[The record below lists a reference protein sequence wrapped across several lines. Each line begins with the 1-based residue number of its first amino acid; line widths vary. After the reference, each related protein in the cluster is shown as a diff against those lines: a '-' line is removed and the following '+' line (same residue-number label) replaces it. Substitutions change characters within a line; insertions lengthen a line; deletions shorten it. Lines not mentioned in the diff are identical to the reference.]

1 MKRPRWQQTALA
13 LPPLQGPTLANFIG
27 DGNAMLVQLLER
39 LGTGVVPPRRMHLV
53 GPAGCGKSHLL
64 HAVGAAV
71 LQRGGMVRKIDVATL
86 PDVDDACWQLS
97 DLVIIDDLD
106 MMWLDADQAGR
117 LVALDAHG
125 FGAWLSASRTH
136 PGSCPALVP
145 DLASR
150 LAADS
155 FMVQPLDEQGRELA
169 LRAYARD
176 RGIMLPEH
184 IWRYLLARAE
194 RGMID
199 LVALLDRMDRASLS
213 AGRPI
218 TVPFLRTL
226 LQSAS

>member
-1 MKRPRWQQTALA
+1 MKRPPWKQTALA
-13 LPPLQGPTLANFIG
+13 LPPLQGPTLTNFVG
-27 DGNAMLVQLLER
+27 GGNAMLVQLLWR
-39 LGTGVVPPRRMHLV
+39 LGTGMAAPRRMHLV

-64 HAVGAAV
+64 HGAGTAV
-71 LQRGGMVRKIDVATL
+71 LQRGGTVHKVDIEAI
-86 PDVDDACWQLS
+86 PDVDDVCWRQS

-106 MMWLDADQAGR
+106 VMRLEPDQAGR

-125 FGAWLSASRTH
+125 YGAWLSASRTH

-155 FMVQPLDEQGRELA
+155 FVVHPLDEHGRESA

-176 RGIMLPEH
+176 RGIVLPEH

-194 RGMID
+194 RSMSE
-199 LVALLDRMDRASLS
+199 LVALLDRMDRISLS
-213 AGRPI
+213 EGRPI
-218 TVPFLRTL
+218 TVPFVRTL
-226 LQSAS
+226 LQPAQ